1 MRFAIH
7 YLTEYRYDGPVSDNL
22 NVLRVT
28 PANGSTQELE
38 DFRVTVDP
46 EARLHRHTDYFGT
59 QVVEFGVTRPH
70 EHLTIDVRAR
80 VATQEPAEPLGGPWS
95 ALGDPGYRGA
105 AAEYLLPQPIEPRD
119 RALADL

>member
-7 YLTEYRYDGPVSDNL
+7 YRTEYRYDAPVSDNL

-28 PANGSTQELE
+28 PANTPTQEVE

-46 EARLHRHTDYFGT
+46 ETRLHRHSDYFGA

-80 VATQEPAEPLGGPWS
+80 AATQEPPEPLGGGWEGM
-95 ALGDPGYRGA
+95 AEPGYRPAG
-105 AAEYLLPQPIEPRD
+105 AEYMLAGPH
-119 RALADL
+119 RARRAGAPAR